1 MKIEKVIINNFRN
14 YAGKHVFDLTKDI
27 TIFYGDNGF
36 GKSSFF
42 DALEWCIS
50 GTISRFTSSIENEN
64 FKQDIINRYI
74 VSNNENGIT
83 ECSVSIGFD
92 GKFLVRKFKVDNS
105 LYGNIQVKITNEAHK
120 TLKNTEQ
127 QLVNSKERVDEFL
140 SNIFAHNVGFQQ
152 GLFGKLMKQTYILS
166 QDQVTEFVTSD
177 DPAARFRSIANIMGF
192 KPLLNLS
199 DNTKKI
205 YSRFNS
211 EYQRVKEELNI
222 INQSIVSKKEAKM
235 EADIYK
241 LNNELKLLSID
252 INSDISHEL
261 EKLKNTAFTSK
272 IEFRRLLIL
281 CKDIKEK
288 FTNINDLYENQEVLK
303 GRKKEINNKLDK
315 YRTLQKRLQE
325 RIQKINIQSKN
336 LEGYQRTLKET
347 KELESSINPI
357 QPFIMPD
364 NQSLK
369 SQVEKNMRL
378 QKVYEYAFL
387 NYKQYNEYIRICNSS
402 PDNLLKLEKK
412 LSRLKKWKEKR
423 LRIVNSLSDKL
434 IQSQNGVISNLL
446 HHVKGIHEYV
456 EKQSNNGIC
465 PVCSSNQGDNLSVS
479 IEKNLEYYS
488 QKANSASAYIQKI
501 LSLREAVLNNIKNID
516 SKIQSVNSQKLTIEM
531 AYNTARPGLR
541 KIKDSKLFDIELME
555 KELSILKNLIE
566 SNEKETRKTNDIIN
580 KVVKL
585 RELYEKNDLLRGKI
599 DLNLPLEINKRLL
612 RLRRADNRLNA
623 YIERLSEE
631 IINLK
636 EKISLLE
643 EKFKQFVTLTS
654 QLSIDK
660 TKSFNELIDILY
672 RDINAVDVK
681 LKRLTDLMSK
691 FNVIKQN
698 TRIEKQINE
707 LKVKRE
713 TLENEIERIEKVMH
727 SLSEYTKDIFGQF
740 GDNAK
745 DYLNQYN
752 SPIQKYFRYLNPLPT
767 RSLVKFEGEDE
778 KLWVK
783 VIFDEKN
790 ADTQKTSAKNILS
803 SGQLNVLAI
812 SIFLAMNESQRI
824 HDLDFIAIDDPI
836 QNMDDINQF
845 SICDVLGSIDKQV
858 IFSTHDFEFVKL
870 FVKKNEHKKKDI
882 QVYNFKSPYL
892 TPDKI
897 EHILF

>member
-681 LKRLTDLMSK
+681 LKHLTDLMSK